1 MSLSD
6 WTSVIGLGFAAAAAF
21 FAWRAV
27 HWARQ
32 TVRDGETASREAADR
47 HDEQIAEM
55 RAATTAAAAQHQAE
69 MADRQQMAALETADL
84 LLAQLERI
92 SDLIM
97 DILNQAREEDIHPPD
112 NVGPGLTGSK
122 LAPMCIRLENALA
135 AIYGRAMPSPIKARD
150 LASRGRGA
158 GTPPINTF
166 AMAVDALLEVH
177 QLTLHYASG
186 RAVPARLPPSAYD
199 GPASGSEEG

>member
-1 MSLSD
+1 VSLSD
-6 WTSVIGLGFAAAAAF
+6 WTSVIGLAFAALAGF

-32 TVRDGETASREAADR
+32 TVKDGETASREAADR

-55 RAATTAAAAQHQAE
+55 RAATTAAAAQHSAE
-69 MADRQQMAALETADL
+69 MADRERLAAVENADRQL
-84 LLAQLERI
+84 VQLERI

-97 DILNQAREEDIHPPD
+97 DILNRAREEHINPPP
-112 NVGPGLTGSK
+112 NIGLGLTGSQ

-135 AIYGRAMPSPIKARD
+135 ALYGRAMPSPVKARD

-158 GTPPINTF
+158 GTPASNTY
-166 AMAVDALLEVH
+166 AMAVDALLEIH
-177 QLTLHYASG
+177 QLTLHFASG
-186 RAVPARLPPSAYD
+186 GVVPARVPTQ
-199 GPASGSEEG
+199 